1 MLEYIRIIRD
11 SAYAERI
18 RDTVVSSEEELEIQI
33 KRLRLELT
41 VSKVKEAENSRIMQE
56 FVVLLATM
64 QQSATTEEKQV
75 ISTLS
80 SWFNQRLNKN
90 KD

>member
-18 RDTVVSSEEELEIQI
+18 RDTVASSEEELEIQI

-41 VSKVKEAENSRIMQE
+41 VLKVKEAENSRIMQE
-56 FVVLLATM
+56 FVAFLATM
-64 QQSATTEEKQV
+64 QLSASTEEKQV